1 MLLVSQLG
9 VVQVL
14 QALGALR
21 RVGLRGT
28 RAQTALR
35 VRPEPAPE
43 SHTTASIPRWTL
55 TLDTTAI
62 LVRVIFFSVLGTKQK
77 VCFSYDTTRQNLP
90 KLYWIQT
97 EMSAS
102 CCMRGKCVFTM
113 QRGPASHSRTGMSQ
127 SCPHYSSHTKLRRL
141 QGVIKRPFFFL
152 SQTIVLVL

>member
-14 QALGALR
+14 QALGALG

-77 VCFSYDTTRQNLP
+77 VCFSYYTTRQNLP

-102 CCMRGKCVFTM
+102 CCIRGKCVFTM
-113 QRGPASHSRTGMSQ
+113 
-127 SCPHYSSHTKLRRL
+127 
-141 QGVIKRPFFFL
+141 
-152 SQTIVLVL
+152 